1 MPVKECFLRYH
12 PYCFKMSSLHF
23 ERMILMKHRRLII
36 AGIGGL
42 LTVILIALV
51 SLVDIAPIGEQG
63 TSIGLSHLNQFVFDL
78 FGVNMLWY
86 TITDWLGIAAILT
99 AFAFAV
105 TGLVQLIN
113 RRSLLKVDREILSL
127 GGLYIIVIGLYL
139 LFENVIVNYRPII
152 MPDNTYPEASFPS
165 SHTML
170 VCVIMGSAVMLINKY
185 FKNKT
190 LNRTLRVICF
200 VIIGVTVMGRLI
212 AGVHWFTD
220 ILGGILISVTLL
232 SLYKEVISHG
242 K

>member
-1 MPVKECFLRYH
+1 M
-12 PYCFKMSSLHF
+12 
-23 ERMILMKHRRLII
+23 
-36 AGIGGL
+36 

-51 SLVDIAPIGEQG
+51 RLVDAAPIGAQG

-86 TITDWLGIAAILT
+86 NITDWLGVAAVLT
-99 AFAFAV
+99 GFVFAV
-105 TGLVQLIN
+105 TGLVQLIK

-127 GGLYIIVIGLYL
+127 GGLYIVVIGLYL
-139 LFENVIVNYRPII
+139 FFENVIINYRPII
-152 MPDNTYPEASFPS
+152 MPDNTSPEASFPS

-170 VCVIMGSAVMLINKY
+170 VCVIMGSAAMLINRY
-185 FKNKT
+185 IINKP
-190 LNRTLRVICF
+190 LNRILRAVCY
-200 VIIGVTVMGRLI
+200 VIIGVTVVGRLI

-232 SLYKEVISHG
+232 SLYEEVISYG

>member
-1 MPVKECFLRYH
+1 M
-12 PYCFKMSSLHF
+12 
-23 ERMILMKHRRLII
+23 
-36 AGIGGL
+36 

-51 SLVDIAPIGEQG
+51 RLVDVAPIGADG

-86 TITDWLGIAAILT
+86 NITDWLGGAAVLT
-99 AFAFAV
+99 GFVFAV
-105 TGLVQLIN
+105 TGLVQLIK

-127 GGLYIIVIGLYL
+127 GGLYIVVIGLYL
-139 LFENVIVNYRPII
+139 FFENVIINYRPII
-152 MPDNTYPEASFPS
+152 MPDNTSPEASFPS

-170 VCVIMGSAVMLINKY
+170 VCVIMGSAAMLINRY
-185 FKNKT
+185 IRNKP
-190 LNRTLRVICF
+190 LNRILRAVCY
-200 VIIGVTVMGRLI
+200 VIIGVTVVGRLI

-232 SLYKEVISHG
+232 SLYEEVISHG

>member
-1 MPVKECFLRYH
+1 
-12 PYCFKMSSLHF
+12 
-23 ERMILMKHRRLII
+23 MICMKHRKLLT
-36 AGIGGL
+36 AGIGLL

-51 SLVDIAPIGEQG
+51 RLVDAAPIGAQG

-86 TITDWLGIAAILT
+86 NITDWLGVAAVLT
-99 AFAFAV
+99 GFVFAV
-105 TGLVQLIN
+105 TGLVQLIK

-127 GGLYIIVIGLYL
+127 GGLYIVVIGLYL
-139 LFENVIVNYRPII
+139 FFENVIINYRPII
-152 MPDNTYPEASFPS
+152 MPDNTSPEASFPS

-170 VCVIMGSAVMLINKY
+170 VCVIMGSAAMLINRY
-185 FKNKT
+185 IRNKP
-190 LNRTLRVICF
+190 LNRILRALCY
-200 VIIGVTVMGRLI
+200 VIIGVTVVGRLI

-232 SLYKEVISHG
+232 SLYEEVISHG

>member
-1 MPVKECFLRYH
+1 
-12 PYCFKMSSLHF
+12 
-23 ERMILMKHRRLII
+23 MKHRKLLT
-36 AGIGGL
+36 AGIGLL

-51 SLVDIAPIGEQG
+51 RLVDAAPIGAQG

-86 TITDWLGIAAILT
+86 NITDWLGVAAVLT
-99 AFAFAV
+99 GFVFAV
-105 TGLVQLIN
+105 TGLVQLIK

-127 GGLYIIVIGLYL
+127 GGLYIVVIGLYL
-139 LFENVIVNYRPII
+139 FFENVIINYRPII
-152 MPDNTYPEASFPS
+152 MPDNTSPEASFPS

-170 VCVIMGSAVMLINKY
+170 VCVIMGSAAMLINRY
-185 FKNKT
+185 IRNKP
-190 LNRTLRVICF
+190 LNRILRAVCY
-200 VIIGVTVMGRLI
+200 VIIGVTVVGRLI

-232 SLYKEVISHG
+232 SLYEEVISHG

>member
-1 MPVKECFLRYH
+1 M
-12 PYCFKMSSLHF
+12 
-23 ERMILMKHRRLII
+23 
-36 AGIGGL
+36 

-51 SLVDIAPIGEQG
+51 RLVDVAPIGADG

-86 TITDWLGIAAILT
+86 NITDWLGVAAVLT
-99 AFAFAV
+99 GFVFAV
-105 TGLVQLIN
+105 TGLVQLIK

-127 GGLYIIVIGLYL
+127 GGLYIVVIGLYL
-139 LFENVIVNYRPII
+139 FFENVIINYRPII
-152 MPDNTYPEASFPS
+152 MPDNTSPEASFPS

-170 VCVIMGSAVMLINKY
+170 VCVIMGSAAMLIIRYIINKP
-185 FKNKT
+185 
-190 LNRTLRVICF
+190 LNRILRVVCF
-200 VIIGVTVMGRLI
+200 VIIGVTVVGRLI

-232 SLYKEVISHG
+232 SLYEEVISYG

>member
-51 SLVDIAPIGEQG
+51 RLVDVTPVGAQG
-63 TSIGLSHLNQFVFDL
+63 TSVGLSHLNQFVFDL

-86 TITDWLGIAAILT
+86 YITDWLGIAAILT

-105 TGLVQLIN
+105 TGLVQLIK

-152 MPDNTYPEASFPS
+152 MPDNTHPEASFPS
-165 SHTML
+165 SHTMI
-170 VCVIMGSAVMLINKY
+170 VCVIMGSAVMLINNY
-185 FKNKT
+185 IKNKA

>member
-1 MPVKECFLRYH
+1 
-12 PYCFKMSSLHF
+12 
-23 ERMILMKHRRLII
+23 MIFMKHSRII
-36 AGIGGL
+36 TAGIGLL

-51 SLVDIAPIGEQG
+51 RLVDVAPIGADG

-86 TITDWLGIAAILT
+86 NITDWLGVAAVLT
-99 AFAFAV
+99 GFVFAV
-105 TGLVQLIN
+105 TGLVQLIK

-127 GGLYIIVIGLYL
+127 GGLYIVVIGLYL
-139 LFENVIVNYRPII
+139 FFENVIINYRPII
-152 MPDNTYPEASFPS
+152 MPDNTSPEASFPS

-170 VCVIMGSAVMLINKY
+170 VCVIMGSAAMLINRY
-185 FKNKT
+185 IRNKP
-190 LNRTLRVICF
+190 LNRILRAVCY
-200 VIIGVTVMGRLI
+200 VIIGVTVVGRLI

-232 SLYKEVISHG
+232 SLYEEVISYG

>member
-1 MPVKECFLRYH
+1 
-12 PYCFKMSSLHF
+12 
-23 ERMILMKHRRLII
+23 MKHRKLLT
-36 AGIGGL
+36 AGIGLL

-51 SLVDIAPIGEQG
+51 RLVDAAPIGAQG

-86 TITDWLGIAAILT
+86 NITDWLGVAAVLT
-99 AFAFAV
+99 GFVFAV
-105 TGLVQLIN
+105 TGLVQLIK

-127 GGLYIIVIGLYL
+127 GGLYIVVIGLYL
-139 LFENVIVNYRPII
+139 FFENVIINYRPII
-152 MPDNTYPEASFPS
+152 MPDNTSPEASFPS

-170 VCVIMGSAVMLINKY
+170 VCVIMGSAAMLINRY
-185 FKNKT
+185 IRNKP
-190 LNRTLRVICF
+190 LNRILRVICF
-200 VIIGVTVMGRLI
+200 VIIGVTVVGRLI

-232 SLYKEVISHG
+232 SLYEEVISYG

>member
-1 MPVKECFLRYH
+1 
-12 PYCFKMSSLHF
+12 
-23 ERMILMKHRRLII
+23 MKHRRILT
-36 AGIGGL
+36 AGVGGV

-51 SLVDIAPIGEQG
+51 RLVDAAPIGAQG

-86 TITDWLGIAAILT
+86 NITDWLGVAAVLT
-99 AFAFAV
+99 GFVFAV
-105 TGLVQLIN
+105 TGLVQLIK

-127 GGLYIIVIGLYL
+127 GGLYIVVIGLYL
-139 LFENVIVNYRPII
+139 FFENVIINYRPII
-152 MPDNTYPEASFPS
+152 MPDNTSPEASFPS

-170 VCVIMGSAVMLINKY
+170 VCVIMGSAAMLINRY
-185 FKNKT
+185 IRNKP
-190 LNRTLRVICF
+190 LNRILRAVCY
-200 VIIGVTVMGRLI
+200 VIIGVTVVGRLI

-232 SLYKEVISHG
+232 SLYEEVISHG

>member
-1 MPVKECFLRYH
+1 M
-12 PYCFKMSSLHF
+12 
-23 ERMILMKHRRLII
+23 
-36 AGIGGL
+36 

-51 SLVDIAPIGEQG
+51 RLADVAPIGAQG

-86 TITDWLGIAAILT
+86 NITDWLGVAAVLT
-99 AFAFAV
+99 GFVFAV
-105 TGLVQLIN
+105 TGLVQLIK

-127 GGLYIIVIGLYL
+127 GGLYIVVIGLYL
-139 LFENVIVNYRPII
+139 FFENVIINYRPII
-152 MPDNTYPEASFPS
+152 MPDNTSPEASFPS

-170 VCVIMGSAVMLINKY
+170 VCVIMGSAAMLINRY
-185 FKNKT
+185 IRNKP
-190 LNRTLRVICF
+190 LNRILRAVCY
-200 VIIGVTVMGRLI
+200 VIIGVTVVGRLI

-232 SLYKEVISHG
+232 SLYEEVISHG